1 MTSKTIDSCLDDLLN
16 RHFAGKVVRKDL
28 TKLVKEG
35 ANVPVYVLE
44 YLLGLHCASNDDAII
59 NEGMKTVKKIL
70 AENYVRPDEAEKVKS
85 IIRERGSLKIIDKA
99 TVKLNEKRD
108 VYEALLGNLGTKGV
122 EISTATVQKYEK
134 LLAGGIWSI
143 ITMQYFYEEGQKGSP
158 FLIEELKPIQMPN
171 MDMDGLFE
179 GRRGFTE
186 DQWTDVLLR
195 SAGYEPTQF
204 EKRVKWHILARMVPL
219 VENNY
224 NVCELGPRGTGKSH
238 IYKEISPNSILIS
251 GGHTTV
257 ANLFYNMTSRTVGL
271 VGLWDTVDRDE
282 RVPLHPVVVEHLRK
296 IMDFG
301 SLVFFWPHHKRTL
314 YVDFAAIQDAA
325 GIYLPCTAKHEHV
338 DTCHR
343 YGFHDLR
350 RAFATV
356 NAPRLTADAL
366 QSLMRHKSYQ
376 TTQRYIN
383 MAGQLDEAVKVLHV
397 PEVLKQQNEN

>member
-1 MTSKTIDSCLDDLLN
+1 MRAWVFQDHRQKKKLGDKAPWSAGWIDPEGRKRSKRIGSKSRAEKHARKKEGELAAGLYKSECHKKWTGFVEEYERRILN
-16 RHFAGKVVRKDL
+16 GLEVGSKESALVALTHFARISGLGWVQTIKTQRIDDYVAERRKEQGLRKGDTVSPATINKELRHLKAALRVAHEWGYLPILPKVRMVR
-28 TKLVKEG
+28 E
-35 ANVPVYVLE
+35 P
-44 YLLGLHCASNDDAII
+44 
-59 NEGMKTVKKIL
+59 KK
-70 AENYVRPDEAEKVKS
+70 
-85 IIRERGSLKIIDKA
+85 
-99 TVKLNEKRD
+99 
-108 VYEALLGNLGTKGV
+108 
-122 EISTATVQKYEK
+122 
-134 LLAGGIWSI
+134 
-143 ITMQYFYEEGQKGSP
+143 
-158 FLIEELKPIQMPN
+158 
-171 MDMDGLFE
+171 
-179 GRRGFTE
+179 
-186 DQWTDVLLR
+186 
-195 SAGYEPTQF
+195 
-204 EKRVKWHILARMVPL
+204 LARFVTPEHFAAMYKACDVAKRPKADNYTPSDWWRALITFCYMTGWRISEPL
-219 VENNY
+219 AV
-224 NVCELGPRGTGKSH
+224 RWDD
-238 IYKEISPNSILIS
+238 
-251 GGHTTV
+251 V
-257 ANLFYNMTSRTVGL
+257 ALDAAYAITRADDNKG
-271 VGLWDTVDRDE
+271 DRDE